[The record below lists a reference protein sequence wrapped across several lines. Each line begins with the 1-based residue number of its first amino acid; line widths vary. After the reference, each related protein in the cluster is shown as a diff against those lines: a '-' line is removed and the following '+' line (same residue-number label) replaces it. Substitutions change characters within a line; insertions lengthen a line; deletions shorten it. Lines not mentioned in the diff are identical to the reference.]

1 MPAKPDSPDG
11 AVQFKEEIIM
21 EEELFRKLQK
31 QLDTYSL
38 GFPATASGIEIEIL
52 KELFTEEEASMFTNM
67 TPQLESPDS
76 VSKRLGLDML
86 ETAARLEAMASK
98 GLLFRLKKDGDA
110 KYGAIPFMH
119 GLMEFQ
125 VKSLSKERVVALEKY
140 FNEGFRKAISGSEGL
155 FLRTIPVRE
164 SIENTR
170 QVASFDDARA
180 ILKNASPIVIAE
192 CICRK
197 SRASIDKVC
206 DKPVEVCFMF
216 GSMAR
221 YYLDNSLG
229 REISC
234 DEAVAILEDAQRSGL
249 VTQPATSQNPGGMC
263 NCCGDCCGVLRA
275 IKLEARPAELVY
287 SNYQAF
293 IDSGNCTG
301 CGVCLDRCQ
310 MDAVTIN
317 DDVAIIDYGRCI
329 GCGLCVITC
338 PGEAII
344 LKAKPEDKK
353 KVPPK
358 NSLEQMLTLAG
369 KRGII

>member
-1 MPAKPDSPDG
+1 MTLAG
-11 AVQFKEEIIM
+11 KERKAALSKKEMIM
-21 EEELFRKLQK
+21 EEEHYRKLQK

-38 GFPATASGIEIEIL
+38 GFPETISGIEIEIL
-52 KELFTEEEASMFTNM
+52 KELFTEEEAAVFTNM
-67 TPQLESPDS
+67 TPQLESPES
-76 VSKRLGLDML
+76 VCARLGLDREKASAKL
-86 ETAARLEAMASK
+86 EEMASK
-98 GLLFRLKKDGDA
+98 GLLFRLRKGDDV

-125 VKSLSKERVVALEKY
+125 IKNLSKERVLAIEKY
-140 FNEGFRKAISGSEGL
+140 FNEGFQKAIAGSEGL
-155 FLRTIPVRE
+155 FLRTIPVKE
-164 SIENTR
+164 SVENIPK
-170 QVASFDDARA
+170 VASFDDACA

-197 SRASIDKVC
+197 SMGSIDKAC
-206 DKPVEVCFMF
+206 GKPVEVCFMF

-221 YYLDNSLG
+221 YYLDNRLG
-229 REISC
+229 REVSC
-234 DEAVAILEDAQRSGL
+234 DEAEKILKDAQTAGL

-263 NCCGDCCGVLRA
+263 NCCGDCCGILRA

-293 IDSGNCTG
+293 VDAENCTG
-301 CGVCLDRCQ
+301 CGICLDRCQ
-310 MDAVTIN
+310 MDAITIN
-317 DDVAIIDYGRCI
+317 DDDVAVIDYDRCI

-344 LKAKPEDKK
+344 LKAKSEEKR

-369 KRGII
+369 RRGFI

>member
-1 MPAKPDSPDG
+1 MDEG
-11 AVQFKEEIIM
+11 
-21 EEELFRKLQK
+21 LFRKLQK
-31 QLDTYSL
+31 QLDAYSL

-52 KELFTEEEASMFTNM
+52 KELFTEEEASLFTNM
-67 TPQLESPDS
+67 TPQLESSSS
-76 VSKRLGLDML
+76 VSARLGLDVG
-86 ETAARLEAMASK
+86 ETAARLEDMASK
-98 GLLFRLKKDGDA
+98 GLLFRLKKDGDV

-125 VKSLSKERVVALEKY
+125 VKNLSRDRVIALEKY
-140 FNEGFRKAISGSEGL
+140 FNEGFQKAISGCEGL

-164 SIENTR
+164 SIENIT
-170 QVASFDDARA
+170 QVASFDDACA
-180 ILKNASPIVIAE
+180 IIKNASPIVIAE

-197 SRASIDKVC
+197 SRGFIDKAC

-221 YYLDNSLG
+221 YYLDNRMG
-229 REISC
+229 REISFE
-234 DEAVAILEDAQRSGL
+234 EAVAILEDAQRAGL

-275 IKLEARPAELVY
+275 IKLEARPADLVY

-293 IDSGNCTG
+293 ADTDNCTG
-301 CGVCLDRCQ
+301 CGICLDRCQ

-317 DDVAIIDYGRCI
+317 KDDVAVINLDRCI
-329 GCGLCVITC
+329 GCGLCITTC
-338 PGEAII
+338 PADAIV
-344 LKAKPEDKK
+344 LREKPDEKRK
-353 KVPPK
+353 FPPK

-369 KRGII
+369 RRGVI